1 MVKEKVKKDVELDV
15 KIEAEEIEVSS
26 GTEEIDARLK
36 EVEKN
41 LEIAGNTLDK
51 MQENIKNAVDLL
63 NRVAKRM
70 GLE

>member
-1 MVKEKVKKDVELDV
+1 MVKEKVKKDVELDA

-26 GTEEIDARLK
+26 GTEGIEARLK

-51 MQENIKNAVDLL
+51 MQENII
-63 NRVAKRM
+63 
-70 GLE
+70 